1 MIVRENNLLPEEWH
15 NSGWPSISQAARCS
29 PSPSM
34 VNHGGNVLE
43 EPLVW
48 TVTDPVYVRVVGAR
62 KIRPAFGD
70 DGADPDGLYSV

>member
-1 MIVRENNLLPEEWH
+1 
-15 NSGWPSISQAARCS
+15 
-29 PSPSM
+29 M